1 MAGMNVP
8 GFGRKWLAAFLMVL
22 CLPAC
27 SSKNP
32 NAEDAQGVTT
42 GGDLIIEAD
51 GGENI
56 DADGGVGGRNNPV
69 PFGTEAAVGPDWRIK
84 VLSTEPNGNA
94 SIQRANQ
101 FNDSPPTGGQFFI
114 AKVELSYIGEG
125 SSSPTF
131 EVTLKAVGQGNVTY
145 DPFTNDCGVVPS
157 SLPDNEIFSGG
168 KVSGNVCWSIDSS
181 DADTLLMVADT
192 GLLERNRGFF
202 ALK

>member
-1 MAGMNVP
+1 MAGISVR
-8 GFGRKWLAAFLMVL
+8 GFRRKWLAAFLVVL
-22 CLPAC
+22 SLAAC
-27 SSKNP
+27 SSTNP
-32 NAEDAQGVTT
+32 DAEDAQGVST
-42 GGDLIIEAD
+42 GGDFNVESD
-51 GGENI
+51 GGEN
-56 DADGGVGGRNNPV
+56 ADPEGGVGSRSNPV
-69 PFGTEAAVGPDWRIK
+69 PFGTEATVGSDWRIK
-84 VLSTEPNGNA
+84 ILSTEPNGNA

-101 FNDSPPTGGQFFI
+101 FNDPPPAGGQFFI

-125 SSSPTF
+125 SSSPIF

-168 KVSGNVCWSIDSS
+168 KVSGNVCWSIASS